1 MSRGV
6 LTKLVG
12 MVKLSGAVTHSAE
25 FNHTRMFL
33 RSGSVD
39 LGAMVEAR
47 PFVSVVIPCRDD
59 GNRLQLCLNALYHQ
73 SYPYAS
79 YEVTVCYN
87 NSTEDINR
95 ICQQFPNVRYCHMV
109 TPGSYTARNR
119 GLELAK
125 GEAIAFTDADCIP
138 DADWILE
145 GVRSL
150 VSSPSTGIVGGNI
163 QFFFESDPCGICEA
177 ARPNPVEY
185 ADSLSYL
192 RQWEY
197 VTQEHYA
204 AGANLFT
211 WRKVFDEVGLFDE
224 RLLNLGDKEW
234 GQRVHATQWEIVF
247 SENAVVWH
255 PARTT
260 LRTLIAKAR
269 RQTKA
274 NHRIAE
280 LKGER
285 LKGAIGRFLPLG
297 WRFWK
302 TVLGDRNLPTWREK
316 VRFVWVIHRVKW
328 AIALVSLQ
336 A

>member
-1 MSRGV
+1 
-6 LTKLVG
+6 
-12 MVKLSGAVTHSAE
+12 
-25 FNHTRMFL
+25 MFL
-33 RSGSVD
+33 RSGLVD
-39 LGAMVEAR
+39 QGVEVEAR
-47 PFVSVVIPCRDD
+47 PFVSVVIPCQDD
-59 GNRLQLCLNALYHQ
+59 GDRLKLCLNALYHQ

-79 YEVTVCYN
+79 YEVVVCDN
-87 NSTEDINR
+87 NSTEDIDR
-95 ICQQFPNVRYCHMV
+95 ICQQFPNVRYCHTA
-109 TPGSYTARNR
+109 TPGSYAARNR

-150 VSSPSTGIVGGNI
+150 LLSPGAGIVGGHI
-163 QFFFESDPCGICEA
+163 QFFFEGD
-177 ARPNPVEY
+177 RPNPVEY
-185 ADSLSYL
+185 VDSLSYL

-211 WRKVFDEVGLFDE
+211 WRKVFDEAGLFDE

-247 SENAVVWH
+247 AEQAVVWH
-255 PARTT
+255 PARAT
-260 LRTLIAKAR
+260 LGALMAKAR
-269 RQTKA
+269 RQTRA

-285 LKGAIGRFLPLG
+285 LRGAIGRFLPLG
-297 WRFWK
+297 WQFWK
-302 TVLGDRNLPTWREK
+302 TVLGDENLKGWRDK
-316 VRFVWVIHRVKW
+316 LAFAYVIHRVKW
-328 AIALVSLQ
+328 AIALESCRLLIPFALVPKLEPGNERN
-336 A
+336 